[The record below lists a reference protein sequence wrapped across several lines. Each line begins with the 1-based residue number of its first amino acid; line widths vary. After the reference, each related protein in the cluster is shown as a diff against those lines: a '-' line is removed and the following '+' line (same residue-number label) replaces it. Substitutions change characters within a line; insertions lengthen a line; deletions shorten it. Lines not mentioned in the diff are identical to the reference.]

1 MTDIES
7 SLLWFSR
14 EIAKE
19 HKVILSGECADE
31 FFGGYP
37 WFYRKELNDR
47 ELFPWINNLEY
58 RQNLLNE
65 NLQKDINLKEIVE
78 KEYENWKQ
86 MNTKRI
92 YINKAEKQEAE
103 LELAEMKRKVIP
115 IQKGEEKEIS
125 IEINAIYQ
133 YEAPVIEGTK
143 IGNIIVKRKEEIV
156 ETIDITLAKTIEK
169 KSSLNYLIQLI
180 TTLPNYQLIK

>member
-1 MTDIES
+1 MEHGRCLVTSCTREGNQIITVVLGCDSKKQRTTDSIKLIENA
-7 SLLWFSR
+7 F
-14 EIAKE
+14 
-19 HKVILSGECADE
+19 
-31 FFGGYP
+31 
-37 WFYRKELNDR
+37 
-47 ELFPWINNLEY
+47 
-58 RQNLLNE
+58 E
-65 NLQKDINLKEIVE
+65 NYTRVNVEEIVK

>member
-1 MTDIES
+1 MGRGRCLVTSCTREGNQIITVVLGCDTKKQRTTDSIKLIENA
-7 SLLWFSR
+7 F
-14 EIAKE
+14 
-19 HKVILSGECADE
+19 
-31 FFGGYP
+31 
-37 WFYRKELNDR
+37 
-47 ELFPWINNLEY
+47 
-58 RQNLLNE
+58 E
-65 NLQKDINLKEIVE
+65 NYTRVNVEEIVK

-143 IGNIIVKRKEEIV
+143 IGNIIVKRKEEII

-169 KSSLNYLIQLI
+169 KSSFNYLIQLI